1 MPARKATIMTNTMD
15 IAFICTSNTFYTLSG
30 NETLRKNYVKTLRCS
45 FYMLTQLSACLFDNR
60 VHILSGVGGN
70 LTNIKLD
77 AEFLELIEGLNVFFT
92 E

>member
-15 IAFICTSNTFYTLSG
+15 IAFICTSNTFYTPSG
-30 NETLRKNYVKTLRCS
+30 NENLRKNYVKKLRCS
-45 FYMLTQLSACLFDNR
+45 FYMLTKLGASLLDDR
-60 VHILSGVGGN
+60 VHILSGVSRN

-77 AEFLELIEGLNVFFT
+77 AEFLELVKGLNVFFA